1 MMYKATVN
9 GKEFQVEKLKNS
21 DRWKI
26 NHSEINPDS
35 IQLKE
40 GSFHAI
46 INHKNYSVEIINSD
60 AAAKT
65 VTLAVNGKEYAVQ
78 LKDQYD
84 ELLHRLG
91 MDTAGIHKVNDLKAP
106 MPGLVVNILVKEGQ
120 QVNPGDAL
128 LTLEAMKM
136 ENMLKATGT
145 GTVAAIKVK
154 PKQAVEKN
162 EILIQFQ

>member
-1 MMYKATVN
+1 MIYTATVN
-9 GKEFQVEKLKNS
+9 GKEFKVEKLKSSGQWMLN
-21 DRWKI
+21 D
-26 NHSEINPDS
+26 NEIKPDI
-35 IQLKE
+35 IQLKD

-46 INHKNYSVEIINSD
+46 INHKNYSVEIIESNS
-60 AAAKT
+60 AAKT
-65 VTLAVNGKEYAVQ
+65 VTLAVNGKEYTVQ

-120 QVNPGDAL
+120 QVNTGDAL

-136 ENMLKATGT
+136 ENVLKATGT

>member
-1 MMYKATVN
+1 MIYTATVN
-9 GKEFQVEKLKNS
+9 GKEFKVEKLKSSGQWRLN
-21 DRWKI
+21 DNEVK
-26 NHSEINPDS
+26 PD
-35 IQLKE
+35 IILLKE

-46 INHKNYSVEIINSD
+46 INHKNYAVEIIESNSV
-60 AAAKT
+60 AKT
-65 VTLAVNGKEYAVQ
+65 VTLAVNGKEYTVQ

-91 MDTAGIHKVNDLKAP
+91 MDTAGTHKVNDLKAP

-120 QVNPGDAL
+120 QVIPGDSL

-136 ENMLKATGT
+136 ENVLKATGT

-154 PKQAVEKN
+154 PKQAVEKF

>member
-1 MMYKATVN
+1 MIYKATVN
-9 GKEFQVEKLKNS
+9 GKEFKIEKIKTSGLWRLN
-21 DRWKI
+21 DA
-26 NHSEINPDS
+26 EVNPD
-35 IQLKE
+35 IIRLKE
-40 GSFHAI
+40 GSFHTI
-46 INHKNYSVEIINSD
+46 INNKNYSVEIIDSD
-60 AAAKT
+60 TATKT
-65 VTLAVNGKEYAVQ
+65 VTLVVNGKEYTVQ

-91 MDTAGIHKVNDLKAP
+91 MDTAGTHKANDLKAP

-136 ENMLKATGT
+136 ENVLKAAGT
-145 GTVAAIKVK
+145 GTVAAVKVK